1 MQRIYSAD
9 EAAITDSSDTAAHK
23 TKTGQSFKI
32 PNMSRRP
39 IRIAN
44 CSGAMVDPGDIM
56 LTQATAGP
64 VDIITGDYLA
74 EANLASYAEAYA
86 AGEHP
91 GWIASAW
98 DGLHKSLD
106 AVNMRRIK
114 VVINGGALNP
124 KGLAEKTAALIR
136 EKGYALR
143 VAYVDGDDL
152 MPKIKELLKRDARGR
167 LPHLD
172 VENEAIQVA
181 KNTDSF
187 LEDPDKKIVAANAY
201 LGCRAIRRGLEGGA
215 DIIICGRVADASPV
229 MGAAA
234 WWHRWRDDQFDE
246 LAGALIAGHLIEC
259 STYGTGANFAG
270 FDEYNISQLLNL
282 GCPIA
287 EVDDKG
293 DCIITKHDK
302 LNGYVTEEIVKCQLL
317 YELQGSIYL
326 NSDVKADIK
335 NVQVKQT
342 APNRVHVSGSRG
354 YAPPPTTKLAVF
366 YKGGFQGEVTLNA
379 TGYATH
385 LKYDL
390 QEAQVRDKL
399 DEWGITKQI
408 ELLEFQ
414 RVGVTQTNPKSQL
427 AATNYLRI
435 IVQAAKAET
444 VKATV
449 GAITYNFMQHFA
461 GLSCTLDWRLMTE
474 PLAFLGFFPAL
485 VQQNQICEAVNLLD
499 EKGGVSQRY
508 EVGPPK
514 QTEVLGARESYDPTA
529 ARPLADFGP
538 TEMVPLGRVA
548 LARSGDKGANVS
560 VGVTPRGHLNNAT
573 MWEWMR
579 SFLTMKKIKEMMGD
593 DWREWY
599 HVERVEFPDIRAVHF
614 VVYGALGR
622 GVSSSARLDSLGKG
636 FAEFLRAVHVPVPR
650 RFLEVSIPSR
660 L

>member
-1 MQRIYSAD
+1 M
-9 EAAITDSSDTAAHK
+9 
-23 TKTGQSFKI
+23 
-32 PNMSRRP
+32 PRRP

-64 VDIITGDYLA
+64 IDVITGDYLA
-74 EANLASYAEAYA
+74 EANLAQYAEAYA
-86 AGEHP
+86 AGKHP
-91 GWIASAW
+91 GWMASAW
-98 DGLHKSLD
+98 DGLHKSLA
-106 AVNMRRIK
+106 AVSERHIK

-124 KGLAEKTAALIR
+124 EGLANETARLVR
-136 EKGYALR
+136 EKAYGLR

-152 MPKIKELLKRDARGR
+152 MPRIQELLRRDARGR

-172 VENEAIQVA
+172 VENEAVQLA
-181 KNTDSF
+181 KGTDSF
-187 LEDPDKKIVAANAY
+187 LEDPNKQIVAANAY
-201 LGCRAIRRGLEGGA
+201 LGCRAIRRGLEEGA

-234 WWHRWRDDQFDE
+234 WWHGWRDDQFDE
-246 LAGALIAGHLIEC
+246 LAGALVAGHLIEC

-270 FDEYNISQLLNL
+270 FDEYETNQLLNL

-287 EVDDKG
+287 EVGVNG
-293 DCIITKHDK
+293 DCVITKHET
-302 LNGYVTEEIVKCQLL
+302 LNGHVTEEIVKCQLL
-317 YELQGSIYL
+317 YELQGTIYL

-335 NVQVKQT
+335 DIRVRQT

-354 YAPPPTTKLAVF
+354 YPPPPTTKLAVF

-379 TGYATH
+379 TGYATD

-390 QEAQVRDKL
+390 QEAQVRSKL
-399 DEWGITKQI
+399 NEWGVTERI

-414 RVGVTQTNPKSQL
+414 RVGVPEANPRSQL
-427 AATNYLRI
+427 AATSYLRI
-435 IVQAAKAET
+435 FVQAARAET
-444 VKATV
+444 IKTALN
-449 GAITYNFMQHFA
+449 AITYNFMQHFA

-474 PLAFLGFFPAL
+474 PLAFLGYFPAL
-485 VQQNQICEAVNLLD
+485 VRQDQIREAVSLLD
-499 EKGGVSQRY
+499 VKAAGVSSRY
-508 EVGPPK
+508 EVGPPEM
-514 QTEVLGARESYDPTA
+514 TEALGARESYDPTTPRA
-529 ARPLADFGP
+529 LADFGP
-538 TEMVPLGRVA
+538 TKAVALGEVV
-548 LARSGDKGANVS
+548 LARSGDKGANVN
-560 VGVTPRGHLNNAT
+560 VGFTPRGHLNNAV

-579 SFLTMKKIKEMMGD
+579 SFLTMDRIKEMMGD
-593 DWREWY
+593 DWRDWF
-599 HVERVEFPDIRAVHF
+599 HIERVEFPGIRAVHF

-650 RFLEVSIPSR
+650 RFLQVSIPSR